1 MIDEKYN
8 FNFEKNIIIEKIVNE
23 IKKIC
28 YKKYSDSDSET
39 DLDYDS
45 EFISENDSDSE
56 YDSESENENENENEN
71 ESKDDTKDSK
81 IKLSS
86 IKNSSVKLDNSSK
99 FSKSYSKYSENSSIY
114 SNNNAKI
121 KLENL
126 SLKIKENFKK
136 QKFIIKQNNKVRNI
150 SYFLN
155 KNGLNISKVILNYTE
170 FKLDKFENILYVST

>member
-1 MIDEKYN
+1 MVDEKYN
-8 FNFEKNIIIEKIVNE
+8 FNFEKNIIIDKIVNE

-28 YKKYSDSDSET
+28 HKKHYDSDSET

-56 YDSESENENENENEN
+56 YDSKSEN
-71 ESKDDTKDSK
+71 DTKDSK

-86 IKNSSVKLDNSSK
+86 IKNSGVKSENSSK
-99 FSKSYSKYSENSSIY
+99 FSKSYSKSSKYSSIY
-114 SNNNAKI
+114 SNNDTKI

-150 SYFLN
+150 RYFLN
-155 KNGLNISKVILNYTE
+155 KNGLNISKVILKHTE
-170 FKLDKFENILYVST
+170 FKVEKFENNLYVST

>member
-1 MIDEKYN
+1 MVDEKYN

-28 YKKYSDSDSET
+28 YKNYSDSDSET

-56 YDSESENENENENEN
+56 YDSKSEN
-71 ESKDDTKDSK
+71 ESKDNTNDSK

-86 IKNSSVKLDNSSK
+86 IKNSRVKMDNSSK
-99 FSKSYSKYSENSSIY
+99 FSKSYSKYSENSSVY
-114 SNNNAKI
+114 SNNDTKI

-150 SYFLN
+150 RYFLN
-155 KNGLNISKVILNYTE
+155 KNGLNISKVISNYTE
-170 FKLDKFENILYVST
+170 FKLEKFENNLYVST